1 MTNIYKKLFNINYNN
16 KTFTIFLDKYGR
28 RTFLEVSNEGKYKY
42 PTIDDF
48 IYLHKIY
55 NERNPFVS
63 YYDIGDKLPVYKP
76 KKYTFKEGVLDL
88 TKFISV
94 VLAGVI
100 GFNSFVSFELRKN
113 NDKDILEVKPAY
125 INSCF
130 DDAKTLDSYL
140 GIDNVSEED
149 LIAVINNNPN
159 LDDMYKEKAI
169 MLAQHIKKEHPNTD
183 NRIFYDNM
191 KSIEVYD
198 LENNDENKNIA
209 GLYNSYLNIIK
220 VKKQNIPKESS
231 NQYSDS
237 FEDEVILHEFAHAYH
252 CWANNTQNQGYIY
265 RSEKIGYSLDEA
277 MTNKV
282 IEGLFNYSTSTY
294 QREGKLLNYLLTF
307 VNYNYYDYEKGG
319 IDRFYNLLKEKYPD
333 VDIDY
338 IFYYSDTMHN
348 ASINQGINIIIQ
360 EVPEYLDCLFD
371 LCIHK
376 IDLNNNPYGSLINFL
391 QLIDCNDYLD
401 IATNYI
407 GKYNEILKNYGYKN
421 NVLSQDEL
429 LNKVK
434 EIEELNN
441 FDHFLNNITI
451 DSNTTGSQIYQPLK
465 EYLKTVNTSSDN
477 FYQLLK
483 KYNDFLTSQGF
494 SKENIISEQEYLKKS
509 QKYQNL
515 SINGY
520 AITKDGNVYF
530 TVNIPEK
537 DGVYNSETRL
547 PVLDK
552 DGKVT
557 LLDINNVNQTSNIG
571 GIQSIF
577 NYYLLTNSLNDLSWY
592 NYSFFEKEYDI
603 SPYDY
608 NEVDISLNGNVITH
622 DYIDNLMVT
631 IGVNADGT
639 NSYKLTSRDGKVLY
653 QTGNPV
659 IKIPFLFSDYLKIDG
674 YKETIELNSVFSKD
688 YLKKFVLDNTR
699 TDIENKK
706 YINYD
711 ELNDKIEFKQRP
723 TIILNNDFDNE
734 ILFNNIFVVGEENKD
749 NNSMDVY
756 LTINNSRYY
765 LLSINNG
772 ESFEI
777 SSLYDVLKYYGLYDE
792 IKSPTKFSTNEL
804 IDLFTNY
811 LNETLN
817 IDNDLKY
824 NIEYSRK
831 R

>member
-76 KKYTFKEGVLDL
+76 QKVTFKEGVLDL

-94 VLAGVI
+94 VLAGII

-113 NDKDILEVKPAY
+113 NDKDVLEVKPTY
-125 INSCF
+125 INNCF

-149 LIAVINNNPN
+149 LIEVINNNPN

-220 VKKQNIPKESS
+220 VKKQNILKESS

-333 VDIDY
+333 VDINY

-376 IDLNNNPYGSLINFL
+376 IDLDNNPYGSLINFL

-537 DGVYNSETRL
+537 DRVYNSETRL

-608 NEVDISLNGNVITH
+608 NKTDILLNGNVIIH
-622 DYIDNLMVT
+622 DYIDNLIVT

-653 QTGNPV
+653 HTGNPV

-792 IKSPTKFSTNEL
+792 TNLPKKFSTNEL

-817 IDNDLKY
+817 INNNLKY

>member
-1 MTNIYKKLFNINYNN
+1 MTNVYKKLFNINYNN

-76 KKYTFKEGVLDL
+76 KKVTFKEGVLDL

-376 IDLNNNPYGSLINFL
+376 IDLNNNPYGSLMNFL
-391 QLIDCNDYLD
+391 KLIDYNDYLD

-407 GKYNEILKNYGYKN
+407 NKYNEILKIYGYEN
-421 NVLSQDEL
+421 NVLGQNEL

-494 SKENIISEQEYLKKS
+494 SKENIISEQEYLNKS

-537 DGVYNSETRL
+537 DRVYNSETRL

-608 NEVDISLNGNVITH
+608 NKIDTSLNGNVITH
-622 DYIDNLMVT
+622 DYIDNLIVT

-653 QTGNPV
+653 HTGNPV

-723 TIILNNDFDNE
+723 TIILNNDPDNE

-777 SSLYDVLKYYGLYDE
+777 SSLYDVLKYYRLYDE
-792 IKSPTKFSTNEL
+792 TKSPTKFSTNEL

>member
-28 RTFLEVSNEGKYKY
+28 KTFLELSTEGKYKY
-42 PTIDDF
+42 PNIDEF

-55 NERNPFVS
+55 NERNPFVF
-63 YYDIGDKLPVYKP
+63 YYGIGDKLPAYKP
-76 KKYTFKEGVLDL
+76 KKFTFKEGVLDL
-88 TKFISV
+88 TKVISV

-100 GFNSFVSFELRKN
+100 SYNSLVSFELNKN
-113 NDKDILEVKPAY
+113 KENDVLEVKPTY
-125 INSCF
+125 
-130 DDAKTLDSYL
+130 
-140 GIDNVSEED
+140 IDNYLDNADALDPYIGSDIISEED
-149 LIAVINNNPN
+149 LIAAINNNPN
-159 LDDMYKEKAI
+159 LDDIYKERAI
-169 MLAQHIKKEHPNTD
+169 LLAQHIKKEHPNTD

-191 KSIEVYD
+191 KTLKIFS
-198 LENNDENKNIA
+198 LEDNNENQHKCGI
-209 GLYNSYLNIIK
+209 YNSYINAIK
-220 VKKQNIPKESS
+220 IKNKNTVEDTS
-231 NQYSDS
+231 NKDQYS
-237 FEDEVILHEFAHAYH
+237 FENEIILHELAHAYH
-252 CWANNTQNQGYIY
+252 CWTSKNQDQKYVYRTNT
-265 RSEKIGYSLDEA
+265 IGYSLDEA

-282 IEGLFNYSTSTY
+282 IEGLFNFTTRTY
-294 QREGKLLNYLLTF
+294 IREGELLDYLLTF
-307 VNYNYYDYEKGG
+307 VNYNYYDYEQGG
-319 IDRFYNLLKEKYPD
+319 IDKLYNMLKEKYPE
-333 VDIDY
+333 VDIEY
-338 IFYYSDTMHN
+338 IFNVSDTMH
-348 ASINQGINIIIQ
+348 ITYFEQGNDIKIQ
-360 EVPEYLDCLFD
+360 DNSEYLDCLFD
-371 LCIHK
+371 LCIHN
-376 IDLNNNPYGSLINFL
+376 IDFNNPYGSLMNFL
-391 QLIDCNDYLD
+391 KLIDYNDYLD

-407 GKYNEILKNYGYKN
+407 NKYNEILKIYGYEN
-421 NVLSQDEL
+421 NVLGQDEL
-429 LNKVK
+429 LNKLK

-451 DSNTTGSQIYQPLK
+451 DSNTTGPQIYQPLK
-465 EYLKTVNTSSDN
+465 EYLKTVNTTSDN
-477 FYQLLK
+477 FYQILK
-483 KYNDFLTSQGF
+483 KYNDFLTTQGF
-494 SKENIISEQEYLKKS
+494 SKENIISEQEYLNKS

-515 SINGY
+515 SISGY

-537 DGVYNSETRL
+537 DRVYNSETRL
-547 PVLDK
+547 PILDT

-577 NYYLLTNSLNDLSWY
+577 NYYLLTNPLSDLSWY

-622 DYIDNLMVT
+622 NYIDNLMVT

-674 YKETIELNSVFSKD
+674 YKQTVELSSVFSKD
-688 YLKKFVLDNTR
+688 YLKKFVLNDSR
-699 TDIENKK
+699 TDIENKQ
-706 YINYD
+706 YIYYD

-723 TIILNNDFDNE
+723 TIILNNDPDNE
-734 ILFNNIFVVGEENKD
+734 ILFNNIFVAGEENKD
-749 NNSMDVY
+749 NNLMDVY

-765 LLSINNG
+765 LFSKN
-772 ESFEI
+772 
-777 SSLYDVLKYYGLYDE
+777 SSEPLKTSTLYDVLNYYGLYDE
-792 IKSPTKFSTNEL
+792 TNFSNRYSTNEL

-817 IDNDLKY
+817 IDNNL
-824 NIEYSRK
+824 EYDVDYSHK

>member
-76 KKYTFKEGVLDL
+76 QKVTFKEGVLDL

-113 NDKDILEVKPAY
+113 NDKDVLEVKPTY
-125 INSCF
+125 INNCF

-149 LIAVINNNPN
+149 LIEVINNNPN

-220 VKKQNIPKESS
+220 VKKQNILKESS

-376 IDLNNNPYGSLINFL
+376 IDLDNNPYGSLINFL

-441 FDHFLNNITI
+441 FDHFLNNIII

-515 SINGY
+515 FINGY

-537 DGVYNSETRL
+537 DRVYNSETRL

-608 NEVDISLNGNVITH
+608 NKTDILLNGNVITH
-622 DYIDNLMVT
+622 DYIDNLIVT

-653 QTGNPV
+653 HTGNPV

-765 LLSINNG
+765 LLSINNS

-792 IKSPTKFSTNEL
+792 TNLPKKFSTNEL

-817 IDNDLKY
+817 IDNNLKY